1 MLSTSKLK
9 AASEIWRGTIII
21 NPIKLRI
28 MEIRFRIPMAAIY
41 CAAVIFVL
49 SLCGVCISQ
58 KVENER
64 LERELRE
71 ARAEIDN
78 LQDEREQH
86 ADYKP
91 LECVMYKRLGD

>member
-1 MLSTSKLK
+1 
-9 AASEIWRGTIII
+9 
-21 NPIKLRI
+21 

-41 CAAVIFVL
+41 CAAFIFVL
-49 SLCGVCISQ
+49 SLCGVCMSQ

-91 LECVMYKRLGD
+91 LECEMYKRLGD

>member
-1 MLSTSKLK
+1 
-9 AASEIWRGTIII
+9 
-21 NPIKLRI
+21 

-64 LERELRE
+64 LERELSESRKKIRE
-71 ARAEIDN
+71 LE
-78 LQDEREQH
+78 DEREQY

-91 LECVMYKRLGD
+91 LECEMYKRLGD

>member
-1 MLSTSKLK
+1 M
-9 AASEIWRGTIII
+9 G
-21 NPIKLRI
+21 
-28 MEIRFRIPMAAIY
+28 AIY
-41 CAAVIFVL
+41 CAVVVCVML
-49 SLCGVCISQ
+49 LGGVCISQ

-86 ADYKP
+86 VDYKP
-91 LECVMYKRLGD
+91 LECEMYKRLGD

>member
-1 MLSTSKLK
+1 
-9 AASEIWRGTIII
+9 
-21 NPIKLRI
+21 

-49 SLCGVCISQ
+49 SLCGVCMSQ

-64 LERELRE
+64 LERELSESRKEIRE
-71 ARAEIDN
+71 LEE
-78 LQDEREQH
+78 QREQS

-91 LECVMYKRLGD
+91 LECEMYKRLGD

>member
-1 MLSTSKLK
+1 
-9 AASEIWRGTIII
+9 
-21 NPIKLRI
+21 

-58 KVENER
+58 NAKNER
-64 LERELRE
+64 LERELSESRKKIRE
-71 ARAEIDN
+71 LED
-78 LQDEREQH
+78 QREQH

-91 LECVMYKRLGD
+91 LECEMYKRLGD

>member
-1 MLSTSKLK
+1 
-9 AASEIWRGTIII
+9 
-21 NPIKLRI
+21 

-64 LERELRE
+64 LGRELSDSRKE
-71 ARAEIDN
+71 VRKLEN
-78 LQDEREQH
+78 EREQ
-86 ADYKP
+86 YTERKS
-91 LECVMYKRLGD
+91 LQCVQYNLPE

>member
-1 MLSTSKLK
+1 
-9 AASEIWRGTIII
+9 
-21 NPIKLRI
+21 
-28 MEIRFRIPMAAIY
+28 MAAIY

-78 LQDEREQH
+78 LQDEREQQTDRSAGGGKAH
-86 ADYKP
+86 RRGIKAIFH
-91 LECVMYKRLGD
+91 V

>member
-1 MLSTSKLK
+1 M
-9 AASEIWRGTIII
+9 G
-21 NPIKLRI
+21 
-28 MEIRFRIPMAAIY
+28 AIY
-41 CAAVIFVL
+41 CAVFVCVML
-49 SLCGVCISQ
+49 LGGVCISQ

-71 ARAEIDN
+71 ARAEIDK

-91 LECVMYKRLGD
+91 LECEMYKRLGD

>member
-1 MLSTSKLK
+1 
-9 AASEIWRGTIII
+9 
-21 NPIKLRI
+21 
-28 MEIRFRIPMAAIY
+28 MEIRFRIPMGAIY

-64 LERELRE
+64 LERELSESRKEIRE
-71 ARAEIDN
+71 LE
-78 LQDEREQH
+78 DERKQH

-91 LECVMYKRLGD
+91 LECEMYKRLGD

>member
-1 MLSTSKLK
+1 
-9 AASEIWRGTIII
+9 
-21 NPIKLRI
+21 
-28 MEIRFRIPMAAIY
+28 MAAIY

-64 LERELRE
+64 LERALSESRKKIRELE
-71 ARAEIDN
+71 E
-78 LQDEREQH
+78 QREQH

-91 LECVMYKRLGD
+91 LQCVQYKQLD

>member
-1 MLSTSKLK
+1 
-9 AASEIWRGTIII
+9 
-21 NPIKLRI
+21 

-64 LERELRE
+64 LERELSESRKKIRE
-71 ARAEIDN
+71 LERAACR
-78 LQDEREQH
+78 LQAAAVRAVQ
-86 ADYKP
+86 AA
-91 LECVMYKRLGD
+91 

>member
-1 MLSTSKLK
+1 
-9 AASEIWRGTIII
+9 
-21 NPIKLRI
+21 

-64 LERELRE
+64 LERELSESRKKIRE
-71 ARAEIDN
+71 LE
-78 LQDEREQH
+78 DEREQH

-91 LECVMYKRLGD
+91 LQCVQYKLPE

>member
-1 MLSTSKLK
+1 
-9 AASEIWRGTIII
+9 
-21 NPIKLRI
+21 

-41 CAAVIFVL
+41 CAVVVCVL
-49 SLCGVCISQ
+49 MLGGVCISQ

-71 ARAEIDN
+71 ARAEIN
-78 LQDEREQH
+78 KLQDEREQH

-91 LECVMYKRLGD
+91 LQCVQYKLPD

>member
-1 MLSTSKLK
+1 
-9 AASEIWRGTIII
+9 
-21 NPIKLRI
+21 

-49 SLCGVCISQ
+49 SLCGVCMSQ

-64 LERELRE
+64 LERELSESRKKIRE
-71 ARAEIDN
+71 LE
-78 LQDEREQH
+78 DEREQH

-91 LECVMYKRLGD
+91 LECEMYKRLED

>member
-1 MLSTSKLK
+1 
-9 AASEIWRGTIII
+9 
-21 NPIKLRI
+21 

-64 LERELRE
+64 LERELSDSRKE
-71 ARAEIDN
+71 LRKLE
-78 LQDEREQH
+78 DEREQH
-86 ADYKP
+86 ADYK
-91 LECVMYKRLGD
+91 LLQYKLPE

>member
-1 MLSTSKLK
+1 
-9 AASEIWRGTIII
+9 
-21 NPIKLRI
+21 

-64 LERELRE
+64 LERDLSVSR
-71 ARAEIDN
+71 ARINE

-91 LECVMYKRLGD
+91 LECEMYKRLGD